1 MKKNTVALMTFL
13 LIAWCGETYG
23 GDSGIELAKEQ
34 VFRKNNGAEPG
45 TLDPHRAEGVPAS
58 NILRDLFEGL
68 VAELPNGKYIPG
80 VAESW
85 TVSEDSKKYV
95 FKIRKNAKW
104 SNGDK
109 LTAQDY
115 VFSLR
120 RSVDPKTLSN
130 YSSMLYPIRN
140 ARNIV
145 KASGVFTAQ
154 TLIGAA
160 VGSKTITIIPTEK
173 LEIGDSIKLKAPQD
187 LSPEI
192 QSGLEKGDIEEKDLP
207 ELKSYKIKDLGL
219 ATNKNS
225 VTLSFEDGILIALLP
240 GSKIYRAVRPKE
252 LGVRA
257 EDQRTLIVELEE
269 PTPYFLSLLTH
280 STTYPVH
287 KASVE
292 KLGSLFT
299 RPGNLISNG
308 AFKLEEWRVQSHIKL
323 VRNTQYWDN
332 QNTTLNEV
340 YNYTL
345 DEPNS
350 ALKRYR
356 AKELDFTDTTPL
368 EQLPLIRACMANE
381 YRVAPYFGSYYYGY
395 NNTKPPFKNNPNLR
409 TALNMAID
417 REILV
422 NIVIGAGQIPA
433 YSFVP
438 PVKTFQPIEPE
449 WSSWTQEERAT
460 EALRLYKKAGYSKDK
475 PLEIEIL
482 YNTSENHKKVALAV
496 AAMWKQNLGVQTT
509 LRNQEWKVFLE
520 TRRLKN
526 ETQIFRG
533 GWIGDYDDPYTFS
546 QLLHSENEMN
556 HPGYNSAK
564 YNALIDLAATKNAG
578 ENRLDDLRAAE
589 QLLMKDLPII
599 PLYYYVS
606 QHMIKPWVLGL
617 EDNVMDHHYSK
628 YVKILKKETTQQ

>member
-1 MKKNTVALMTFL
+1 MRANKTILLFVFL
-13 LIAWCGETYG
+13 VVGCGDQNEIECLSDNNERYG
-23 GDSGIELAKEQ
+23 GASGTELAKEQ

-45 TLDPHRAEGVPAS
+45 SLDPHRAEGVPAS

-68 VAELPNGKYIPG
+68 VIELPNGEYVPG

-85 TVSEDSKKYV
+85 SVSDDSKRYV
-95 FKIRKNAKW
+95 FTIRKNAKW

-109 LTAQDY
+109 LTAEDY
-115 VFSLR
+115 VFSLK

-130 YSSMLYPIRN
+130 YSSMLYPIQN
-140 ARNIV
+140 AREIV
-145 KASGVFTAQ
+145 LG
-154 TLIGAA
+154 
-160 VGSKTITIIPTEK
+160 EK
-173 LEIGDSIKLKAPQD
+173 QAD
-187 LSPEI
+187 
-192 QSGLEKGDIEEKDLP
+192 
-207 ELKSYKIKDLGL
+207 
-219 ATNKNS
+219 
-225 VTLSFEDGILIALLP
+225 
-240 GSKIYRAVRPKE
+240 E
-252 LGVRA
+252 LGVYA
-257 EDQRTLIVELEE
+257 EGINTLVIELKE

-292 KLGSLFT
+292 KLGALFT

-323 VRNTQYWDN
+323 VRNTQYWDDK
-332 QNTTLNEV
+332 NTTLNEV

-350 ALKRYR
+350 SLKRYR

-368 EQLPLIRACMANE
+368 EQLPLIRACMASE
-381 YRVAPYFGSYYYGY
+381 YKVAPYFGSYYYGF

-438 PVKTFQPIEPE
+438 PVKTYQPIEPE
-449 WSSWTQEERAT
+449 WSGWTQEQRAK
-460 EALRLYKKAGYSKDK
+460 EALKLYKEAGYSKES

-496 AAMWKQNLGVQTT
+496 AAMWKQTLGVQTT

-520 TRRLKN
+520 TRRLQN

-556 HPGYNSAK
+556 HAGYNSPE

-578 ENRLDDLRAAE
+578 EKRLDDLRAAE
-589 QLLMKDLPII
+589 RLLMKDLPII

-606 QHMIKPWVLGL
+606 QHMIKPWVFGL

-628 YVKILKKETTQQ
+628 YVKILKREPIQQ

>member
-1 MKKNTVALMTFL
+1 VKASKTIL
-13 LIAWCGETYG
+13 LLATLVVGCGDQNEIECLSDNNERYG
-23 GDSGIELAKEQ
+23 GASGKELAKEQ

-58 NILRDLFEGL
+58 NVLRDLFEGL
-68 VAELPNGKYIPG
+68 VIELPNGDYVPG

-85 TVSEDSKKYV
+85 SVSDDSKTYV
-95 FKIRKNAKW
+95 FTLRKNAKW
-104 SNGDK
+104 SNGDTV
-109 LTAQDY
+109 TATDY
-115 VFSLR
+115 VFSLK

-130 YSSMLYPIRN
+130 YSSMLYPIKN
-140 ARNIV
+140 AREIV
-145 KASGVFTAQ
+145 LGEKQAS
-154 TLIGAA
+154 
-160 VGSKTITIIPTEK
+160 
-173 LEIGDSIKLKAPQD
+173 
-187 LSPEI
+187 
-192 QSGLEKGDIEEKDLP
+192 
-207 ELKSYKIKDLGL
+207 
-219 ATNKNS
+219 
-225 VTLSFEDGILIALLP
+225 
-240 GSKIYRAVRPKE
+240 E
-252 LGVRA
+252 LGVYA
-257 EDQRTLIVELEE
+257 KGSSTLIIELEE

-292 KLGSLFT
+292 KLGTLFT

-308 AFKLEEWRVQSHIKL
+308 AFKLEEWRVQSHTKL

-332 QNTTLNEV
+332 KNTTLNEV
-340 YNYTL
+340 YYYSL

-368 EQLPLIRACMANE
+368 EQLPLIRTCMADE
-381 YRVAPYFGSYYYGY
+381 YRVAPYFGSYYYGF

-449 WSSWTQEERAT
+449 WSSWTQEQRAT
-460 EALRLYKKAGYSKDK
+460 EALRLYEEAGYSKEQ
-475 PLEIEIL
+475 PLEIEVL

-496 AAMWKQNLGVQTT
+496 AAMWKQTLGVQTT

-520 TRRLKN
+520 TRRLQN

-556 HPGYNSAK
+556 HAGYNSLE
-564 YNALIDLAATKNAG
+564 YNTLIDLAATKNAG
-578 ENRLDDLRAAE
+578 EDRLDDLRAAE
-589 QLLMKDLPII
+589 RLLMKDLPII

-606 QHMIKPWVLGL
+606 QHMIKPWVFGL

-628 YVKILKKETTQQ
+628 YVKILKREPIEQQ

>member
-1 MKKNTVALMTFL
+1 MRTSKIIL
-13 LIAWCGETYG
+13 LFAVLVGGCGDQNEIECLSDNNERYG
-23 GDSGIELAKEQ
+23 GASGTELAEEQ

-45 TLDPHRAEGVPAS
+45 SLDPHRAEGVPAS
-58 NILRDLFEGL
+58 NILRDLFECL
-68 VAELPNGKYIPG
+68 VIELPNGDYVPG

-85 TVSEDSKKYV
+85 SVSDDSKRYV
-95 FKIRKNAKW
+95 FTIRKNAKW

-109 LTAQDY
+109 LTAEDY

-130 YSSMLYPIRN
+130 YSSMLYPIQN
-140 ARNIV
+140 AREIV
-145 KASGVFTAQ
+145 LG
-154 TLIGAA
+154 
-160 VGSKTITIIPTEK
+160 EK
-173 LEIGDSIKLKAPQD
+173 QAD
-187 LSPEI
+187 
-192 QSGLEKGDIEEKDLP
+192 
-207 ELKSYKIKDLGL
+207 
-219 ATNKNS
+219 
-225 VTLSFEDGILIALLP
+225 
-240 GSKIYRAVRPKE
+240 E
-252 LGVRA
+252 LGVYA
-257 EDQRTLIVELEE
+257 EGINTLVIELKE

-292 KLGSLFT
+292 KLGALFT

-323 VRNTQYWDN
+323 IRNTQYWDDE
-332 QNTTLNEV
+332 NTTLSEV

-350 ALKRYR
+350 SLKRYR

-368 EQLPLIRACMANE
+368 EQLPLIRACMASE
-381 YRVAPYFGSYYYGY
+381 YKVAPYFGSYYYGF

-449 WSSWTQEERAT
+449 WSKWTQEQRGA
-460 EALRLYKKAGYSKDK
+460 EALRLYKDAGYNKES
-475 PLEIEIL
+475 PLKVEIL

-496 AAMWKQNLGVQTT
+496 AAMWKQTLGVQTT

-520 TRRLKN
+520 TRRLQN

-556 HPGYNSAK
+556 HAGYNSPE

-578 ENRLDDLRAAE
+578 EKRLDDLRAAE
-589 QLLMKDLPII
+589 RLLMKDLPII

-606 QHMIKPWVLGL
+606 QHMIKPWVFGL

-628 YVKILKKETTQQ
+628 YVKILKREPIQQ

>member
-1 MKKNTVALMTFL
+1 MRANKTILLFVFL
-13 LIAWCGETYG
+13 VVGCGDQNEIECLSDNNERYG
-23 GDSGIELAKEQ
+23 GASGTELAKEQ

-45 TLDPHRAEGVPAS
+45 SLDPHRAEGVPAS

-68 VAELPNGKYIPG
+68 VIELPNGEYVPG

-85 TVSEDSKKYV
+85 SVSDDSKRYV
-95 FKIRKNAKW
+95 FTIRKNAKW

-109 LTAQDY
+109 LTAEDY
-115 VFSLR
+115 VFSLK

-130 YSSMLYPIRN
+130 YSSMLYPIQN
-140 ARNIV
+140 AREIV
-145 KASGVFTAQ
+145 LG
-154 TLIGAA
+154 
-160 VGSKTITIIPTEK
+160 EK
-173 LEIGDSIKLKAPQD
+173 QAD
-187 LSPEI
+187 
-192 QSGLEKGDIEEKDLP
+192 
-207 ELKSYKIKDLGL
+207 
-219 ATNKNS
+219 
-225 VTLSFEDGILIALLP
+225 
-240 GSKIYRAVRPKE
+240 E
-252 LGVRA
+252 LGVYA
-257 EDQRTLIVELEE
+257 VGINTLVIELKE

-292 KLGSLFT
+292 KLGALFT

-323 VRNTQYWDN
+323 VRNTQYWDDE
-332 QNTTLNEV
+332 NTTLSEV

-350 ALKRYR
+350 SLKRYR

-368 EQLPLIRACMANE
+368 EQLPLIRACMASE
-381 YRVAPYFGSYYYGY
+381 YKVAPYFGSYYYGF

-438 PVKTFQPIEPE
+438 PVKTYQPIEPE
-449 WSSWTQEERAT
+449 WSGWTQEQRAT
-460 EALRLYKKAGYSKDK
+460 EALKLYKEAGYSKES

-496 AAMWKQNLGVQTT
+496 AAMWKQTLGVQTT

-520 TRRLKN
+520 TRRLQN

-556 HPGYNSAK
+556 HAGYNSPD

-578 ENRLDDLRAAE
+578 EKRLDDLRAAE
-589 QLLMKDLPII
+589 RLLMKDLPII

-606 QHMIKPWVLGL
+606 QHMIKPWVFGL

-628 YVKILKKETTQQ
+628 YVKILKREPIQQ

>member
-1 MKKNTVALMTFL
+1 MRANKTILLFVFL
-13 LIAWCGETYG
+13 VVGCSDQNEIECLSDNNERYG
-23 GDSGIELAKEQ
+23 GASGTELAKEQ

-45 TLDPHRAEGVPAS
+45 SLDPHRAEGVPAS

-68 VAELPNGKYIPG
+68 VIELPNGEYVPG

-85 TVSEDSKKYV
+85 SVSDDSKRYV
-95 FKIRKNAKW
+95 FTIRKNAKW

-109 LTAQDY
+109 LTAEDY
-115 VFSLR
+115 VFSLK

-130 YSSMLYPIRN
+130 YSSMLYPIQN
-140 ARNIV
+140 AREIV
-145 KASGVFTAQ
+145 LG
-154 TLIGAA
+154 
-160 VGSKTITIIPTEK
+160 EK
-173 LEIGDSIKLKAPQD
+173 QAD
-187 LSPEI
+187 
-192 QSGLEKGDIEEKDLP
+192 
-207 ELKSYKIKDLGL
+207 
-219 ATNKNS
+219 
-225 VTLSFEDGILIALLP
+225 
-240 GSKIYRAVRPKE
+240 E
-252 LGVRA
+252 LGVYA
-257 EDQRTLIVELEE
+257 ESINTLVIELKE

-292 KLGSLFT
+292 KLGALFT

-323 VRNTQYWDN
+323 VRNTQYWDDE
-332 QNTTLNEV
+332 NTTLNEV

-350 ALKRYR
+350 SLKRYR

-368 EQLPLIRACMANE
+368 EQLPLIRACMASE
-381 YRVAPYFGSYYYGY
+381 YKVAPYFGSYYYGF

-409 TALNMAID
+409 TALNMTID

-438 PVKTFQPIEPE
+438 PVKTYQPIEPE
-449 WSSWTQEERAT
+449 WSGWTQEQRAT
-460 EALRLYKKAGYSKDK
+460 EALKLYKEAGYNKER

-496 AAMWKQNLGVQTT
+496 AAMWKQTLGVQTT

-520 TRRLKN
+520 TRRLQN

-556 HPGYNSAK
+556 HAGYNSPE

-578 ENRLDDLRAAE
+578 EERLDDLRAAE
-589 QLLMKDLPII
+589 RLLMKDLPII

-606 QHMIKPWVLGL
+606 QHMIKPWVFGL

-628 YVKILKKETTQQ
+628 YVKILKREPIQQ

>member
-1 MKKNTVALMTFL
+1 MRANKIILLFVFL
-13 LIAWCGETYG
+13 VVGCGDQNEIECLSDNNERYG
-23 GDSGIELAKEQ
+23 GASGTELAKEQ

-45 TLDPHRAEGVPAS
+45 SLDPHRAEGVPAS

-68 VAELPNGKYIPG
+68 VIELPNGEYVPG

-85 TVSEDSKKYV
+85 SVSDDSKRYV
-95 FKIRKNAKW
+95 FTIRKNAKW

-109 LTAQDY
+109 LTAEDY
-115 VFSLR
+115 VFSLK

-130 YSSMLYPIRN
+130 YSSMLYPIQN
-140 ARNIV
+140 AREIV
-145 KASGVFTAQ
+145 LG
-154 TLIGAA
+154 
-160 VGSKTITIIPTEK
+160 EK
-173 LEIGDSIKLKAPQD
+173 QAD
-187 LSPEI
+187 
-192 QSGLEKGDIEEKDLP
+192 
-207 ELKSYKIKDLGL
+207 
-219 ATNKNS
+219 
-225 VTLSFEDGILIALLP
+225 
-240 GSKIYRAVRPKE
+240 E
-252 LGVRA
+252 LGVYA
-257 EDQRTLIVELEE
+257 VGINTLVIELKE

-292 KLGSLFT
+292 KLGALFT

-323 VRNTQYWDN
+323 VRSTQYWDDE
-332 QNTTLNEV
+332 NTTLNEV

-350 ALKRYR
+350 SLKRYR

-368 EQLPLIRACMANE
+368 EQLPLIRACMASE
-381 YRVAPYFGSYYYGY
+381 YKVAPYFGSYYYGF

-438 PVKTFQPIEPE
+438 PVKTYQPIEPE
-449 WSSWTQEERAT
+449 WSGWTQEQRAK
-460 EALRLYKKAGYSKDK
+460 EALKLYKEAGYSKES

-496 AAMWKQNLGVQTT
+496 AAMWKQTLGVQTT

-520 TRRLKN
+520 TRRLQN

-556 HPGYNSAK
+556 HAGYNSPE

-578 ENRLDDLRAAE
+578 EKRLDDLRAAE
-589 QLLMKDLPII
+589 RLLMKDLPII

-606 QHMIKPWVLGL
+606 QHMIKPWVFGL

-628 YVKILKKETTQQ
+628 YVKILKREPIQQ

>member
-1 MKKNTVALMTFL
+1 MKKHTTTLVALLFL
-13 LIAWCGETYG
+13 AGCGEQGEIDCIVESDEVFG
-23 GDSGIELAKEQ
+23 GATGFELAKEQ

-68 VAELPNGKYIPG
+68 VIELPNGDYIPG

-85 TVSEDSKKYV
+85 VVSDDAKRYV
-95 FKIRKNAKW
+95 FTIRKNAKW
-104 SNGDK
+104 SNGDRF
-109 LTAQDY
+109 TAEDY
-115 VFSLR
+115 VYSLK

-130 YSSMLYPIRN
+130 YSSMLYPIKN
-140 ARNIV
+140 ARAIV
-145 KASGVFTAQ
+145 LG
-154 TLIGAA
+154 
-160 VGSKTITIIPTEK
+160 K
-173 LEIGDSIKLKAPQD
+173 LSPQD
-187 LSPEI
+187 LGVYS
-192 QSGLEKGDIEEKDLP
+192 KEE
-207 ELKSYKIKDLGL
+207 
-219 ATNKNS
+219 
-225 VTLSFEDGILIALLP
+225 
-240 GSKIYRAVRPKE
+240 
-252 LGVRA
+252 
-257 EDQRTLIVELEE
+257 RTLVIELEE

-287 KASVE
+287 RPSVE
-292 KLGSLFT
+292 KLGQLFT
-299 RPGNLISNG
+299 RPGNLVSNG
-308 AFKLEEWRVQSHIKL
+308 AFKLEEWRVQSHIKIIK
-323 VRNTQYWDN
+323 NDQYWDSK
-332 QNTTLNEV
+332 NTTLEAV

-356 AKELDFTDTTPL
+356 AKELDFTDTIPL
-368 EQLPLIRACMANE
+368 EQLPLIRACMAKE
-381 YRVAPYFGSYYYGY
+381 YKVAPYFGSYYYGY
-395 NNTKPPFKNNPNLR
+395 NNTKAPFKNNPELR

-438 PVKTFQPIEPE
+438 PVKTFQPVEPE
-449 WSSWTQEERAT
+449 WSTWSQEEKNR
-460 EALRLYKKAGYSKDK
+460 EALRLYKKLGYSKES
-475 PLEIEIL
+475 PLEIEVL

-496 AAMWKQNLGVQTT
+496 AAMWKQALGVKTT

-520 TRRLKN
+520 TRRLQN

-556 HPGYNSAK
+556 HAGYSSPE
-564 YNALIDLAATKNAG
+564 YDTLVDMAATKNAG

-589 QLLMKDLPII
+589 KILVEDMPII

-606 QHMIKPWVLGL
+606 QHMIKPWVSGL

-628 YVKILKKETTQQ
+628 YVKILKRETNKQE

>member
-1 MKKNTVALMTFL
+1 MRANKTILLFVFL
-13 LIAWCGETYG
+13 VVGCGDQNEIECLSDNNERYG
-23 GDSGIELAKEQ
+23 GASGTELAKEQ

-45 TLDPHRAEGVPAS
+45 SLDPHRAEGVPAS

-68 VAELPNGKYIPG
+68 VIELPNGEYVPG

-85 TVSEDSKKYV
+85 SVSDDSKRYV
-95 FKIRKNAKW
+95 FTIRKNAKW

-109 LTAQDY
+109 LTAEDY
-115 VFSLR
+115 VFSLK

-130 YSSMLYPIRN
+130 YSSMLYPIQN
-140 ARNIV
+140 AREIV
-145 KASGVFTAQ
+145 LG
-154 TLIGAA
+154 
-160 VGSKTITIIPTEK
+160 EK
-173 LEIGDSIKLKAPQD
+173 QAD
-187 LSPEI
+187 
-192 QSGLEKGDIEEKDLP
+192 
-207 ELKSYKIKDLGL
+207 
-219 ATNKNS
+219 
-225 VTLSFEDGILIALLP
+225 
-240 GSKIYRAVRPKE
+240 E
-252 LGVRA
+252 LGVYA
-257 EDQRTLIVELEE
+257 EGINTLVIELKE

-292 KLGSLFT
+292 KLGALFT

-323 VRNTQYWDN
+323 VRNTQYWDDE
-332 QNTTLNEV
+332 NTTLSEV

-350 ALKRYR
+350 SLKRYR

-368 EQLPLIRACMANE
+368 EQLPLIRACMASE
-381 YRVAPYFGSYYYGY
+381 YKVAPYFGSYYYGF

-438 PVKTFQPIEPE
+438 PVKTYQPIEPE
-449 WSSWTQEERAT
+449 WSGWTQEQRAK
-460 EALRLYKKAGYSKDK
+460 EALKLYKEAGYSKES

-496 AAMWKQNLGVQTT
+496 AAMWKQTLGVQTT

-520 TRRLKN
+520 TRRLQN

-556 HPGYNSAK
+556 HAGYNSPE

-578 ENRLDDLRAAE
+578 EKRLDDLRAAE
-589 QLLMKDLPII
+589 RLLMKDLPII

-606 QHMIKPWVLGL
+606 QHMIKPWVFGL

-628 YVKILKKETTQQ
+628 YVKILKREPIQQ